1 MASKIS
7 PVRWS
12 FPYTLPLAAGEP
24 QASQIISFD
33 DKELAVANSSID
45 SPRPYSPYG
54 LSAVPEYD
62 NHIVTDSTAI
72 VNKF

>member
-7 PVRWS
+7 PVLWS

-24 QASQIISFD
+24 SGEQIISFD
-33 DKELAVANSSID
+33 DKELATANSSID
-45 SPRPYSPYG
+45 FPRPYPPYG

-62 NHIVTDSTAI
+62 NHIVTDSAAI
-72 VNKF
+72 VNRF